1 VRSRRSNW
9 LSSDYLLT
17 AMSLDPAATQKRLGD
32 GFYEQR
38 LVNEQVAL
46 LTGRR
51 FLDGYSSEEA
61 QYLALMNAGK
71 TFAQQYQLR
80 PGIALSAAQM
90 AALTSDIVWLVEQ
103 TITLPDGSTT
113 KALVPQV
120 YARAQAGDLDGA
132 GTLLAG
138 EVTNLNLTGD
148 INNTGTVAGRSIVN
162 LTAENVNNLG
172 GRITGN
178 TVNVA
183 ANTDLNNIGGQIDA
197 ANSLTATAGR
207 DLNIAST
214 TSSASNYTEG
224 STVNNFSHTGIDRVA
239 GLYVTNPNGTLVAS
253 AGRDVNVIAG
263 LIQSQGDATVQAVN
277 NLNLGTVINSSSASV
292 VRGVGTD
299 FLEDRQSTDVGS
311 QVQANGRLTLSAGKD
326 INAKAANVQAGGDLT
341 AVAGNNINITNGRQ
355 TNSASFG
362 MTSSDGDLFNSTSST
377 ERRSGEQ
384 ANAVGS
390 SFGGKT
396 VTAVAGN
403 DITVTGSNVIS
414 DAGTTLA
421 AGNNLTIQAATNTSK
436 SSEFKETKES
446 GLMSSGGFGVTI
458 GSQEQSLDQKTSG
471 TTAAASIVGSIAGNV
486 SVQAGNA
493 YKQIGSD
500 VQAPGGNIDI
510 AAKKVDIVEA
520 RETSQTVAE
529 QKFKQSGLTLEV
541 TSPVLSAMQTAVQMN
556 EAAGNTSDGRM
567 KGLAAA
573 NTAFAAKKAADAIQ
587 AGQLPKGTGGNNP
600 SASTDVEPSAAEKA
614 GGIDLAIS
622 IGGSESQSRQESQ
635 SNTARGSSVNAAGNV
650 SITATGAGKNSNL
663 TIQGSQVD
671 GLNVQ
676 LAADNEVKLLA
687 AQNTATQNSTNSSSS
702 SSVGIS
708 YGTNGLMFNAS
719 GSKGSGKADGA
730 DTSYTNTEVKGGT
743 QVAIISGGNTTLQG
757 ATVRANQVIANIGGD
772 LKIESLQDTSTYTS
786 EQKNASASISI
797 GYGKGSGNVSVSNSN
812 INSDFK
818 SVGEQ
823 SGIKAG
829 DGGFQVN
836 VQGNTDLKGGVI
848 ASNQA
853 VVDQG
858 KNSFQTGGTL
868 STTDIQNSASYEGK
882 SSGFS
887 LGGGPVADIKGI
899 TGLGIGFGSDKKDA
913 SSTTSA
919 GISGIAGNTA
929 VRSTD
934 AETGLKPIFDADK
947 VQREINAQVQITQA
961 FTRDAPK
968 AAGDYADSKFREAQ
982 ANQDAAG
989 MEKWKEGG
997 SGRVG
1002 LHTLI
1007 GALTGNLA
1015 GALGA
1020 ATSQTLVPLVGEQIA
1035 MMDAPAELKSAL
1047 IAVVG
1052 TAIGAAAGGT
1062 AGAVSGLTLTTNN
1075 YLTHTDI
1082 RSRDQKL
1089 TDCRAQSNA
1098 QCEVNVLKEYEL
1110 KSAKNSANINYKSVL
1125 TEDALQAEK
1134 ALLEKLL
1141 QDPNVSAGG
1150 KVLALR
1156 SINELNVAINV
1167 IQKSPVLKDAAEL
1180 GLIVSDVALLG
1191 QLAIAKTLTSTLV
1204 REFVLA
1210 RTGKEITPDAAV
1222 VITNNFYKDGA
1233 SSWTAVDAGSVKGI
1247 NPTGSTQNCTNC
1259 VAIVDNL
1266 LTTGNP
1272 ASALPRATPVPF
1284 DQLGQIYGTKFSGWT
1299 SQRNI
1304 ESSLLAGGEGTRA
1317 VIYGTDGATGHVWN
1331 AIVQNGKVNYID
1343 GQIGGSGA
1351 SNFIS
1356 FTKFQFGILP

>member
-471 TTAAASIVGSIAGNV
+471 TR
-486 SVQAGNA
+486 
-493 YKQIGSD
+493 
-500 VQAPGGNIDI
+500 P
-510 AAKKVDIVEA
+510 
-520 RETSQTVAE
+520 
-529 QKFKQSGLTLEV
+529 
-541 TSPVLSAMQTAVQMN
+541 
-556 EAAGNTSDGRM
+556 
-567 KGLAAA
+567 
-573 NTAFAAKKAADAIQ
+573 
-587 AGQLPKGTGGNNP
+587 
-600 SASTDVEPSAAEKA
+600 
-614 GGIDLAIS
+614 
-622 IGGSESQSRQESQ
+622 
-635 SNTARGSSVNAAGNV
+635 
-650 SITATGAGKNSNL
+650 
-663 TIQGSQVD
+663 
-671 GLNVQ
+671 
-676 LAADNEVKLLA
+676 
-687 AQNTATQNSTNSSSS
+687 
-702 SSVGIS
+702 
-708 YGTNGLMFNAS
+708 
-719 GSKGSGKADGA
+719 
-730 DTSYTNTEVKGGT
+730 
-743 QVAIISGGNTTLQG
+743 G
-757 ATVRANQVIANIGGD
+757 AT
-772 LKIESLQDTSTYTS
+772 T
-786 EQKNASASISI
+786 
-797 GYGKGSGNVSVSNSN
+797 
-812 INSDFK
+812 
-818 SVGEQ
+818 
-823 SGIKAG
+823 
-829 DGGFQVN
+829 
-836 VQGNTDLKGGVI
+836 
-848 ASNQA
+848 
-853 VVDQG
+853 
-858 KNSFQTGGTL
+858 
-868 STTDIQNSASYEGK
+868 
-882 SSGFS
+882 
-887 LGGGPVADIKGI
+887 P
-899 TGLGIGFGSDKKDA
+899 
-913 SSTTSA
+913 
-919 GISGIAGNTA
+919 
-929 VRSTD
+929 
-934 AETGLKPIFDADK
+934 
-947 VQREINAQVQITQA
+947 
-961 FTRDAPK
+961 
-968 AAGDYADSKFREAQ
+968 
-982 ANQDAAG
+982 
-989 MEKWKEGG
+989 
-997 SGRVG
+997 
-1002 LHTLI
+1002 
-1007 GALTGNLA
+1007 
-1015 GALGA
+1015 
-1020 ATSQTLVPLVGEQIA
+1020 
-1035 MMDAPAELKSAL
+1035 APA
-1047 IAVVG
+1047 
-1052 TAIGAAAGGT
+1052 
-1062 AGAVSGLTLTTNN
+1062 
-1075 YLTHTDI
+1075 
-1082 RSRDQKL
+1082 
-1089 TDCRAQSNA
+1089 
-1098 QCEVNVLKEYEL
+1098 
-1110 KSAKNSANINYKSVL
+1110 
-1125 TEDALQAEK
+1125 
-1134 ALLEKLL
+1134 
-1141 QDPNVSAGG
+1141 
-1150 KVLALR
+1150 
-1156 SINELNVAINV
+1156 
-1167 IQKSPVLKDAAEL
+1167 
-1180 GLIVSDVALLG
+1180 
-1191 QLAIAKTLTSTLV
+1191 
-1204 REFVLA
+1204 
-1210 RTGKEITPDAAV
+1210 
-1222 VITNNFYKDGA
+1222 
-1233 SSWTAVDAGSVKGI
+1233 
-1247 NPTGSTQNCTNC
+1247 PT
-1259 VAIVDNL
+1259 
-1266 LTTGNP
+1266 
-1272 ASALPRATPVPF
+1272 
-1284 DQLGQIYGTKFSGWT
+1284 
-1299 SQRNI
+1299 
-1304 ESSLLAGGEGTRA
+1304 
-1317 VIYGTDGATGHVWN
+1317 
-1331 AIVQNGKVNYID
+1331 
-1343 GQIGGSGA
+1343 
-1351 SNFIS
+1351 
-1356 FTKFQFGILP
+1356 